1 MSENTTPNTPLS
13 EGQRFALG
21 LAVMGM
27 LAVGAYG
34 LVISYWTV
42 RDLAERL
49 HMPLPALYPLGIEG
63 GMVAVLA
70 IDIALTWIGRPI
82 GWLRQVARG
91 LSVTAISINAY
102 AGMEHGAAAVVMHA
116 LAPAILIVGVEALR
130 HHLLAVLKAPKD
142 REPIPLGR
150 WFLAPVST
158 IAMRRRMILWQ
169 QPKYTEALDTH
180 LDRHEAIAELKRA
193 FGWRWKKHIPAGL
206 AYRLSV
212 GVRLA
217 ESTAEVRAL
226 LADHYARVDQ
236 ERTHT
241 VRLMDAHTPAV
252 HVEEVDVWREPVRVP
267 IGEGVRAVVGGDRVD
282 GYLSPGDRA
291 LLPIVCANAR
301 LTEDQDDEEAAPR
314 WETVR
319 PGVRV
324 RVGGVRVV
332 GYVDPEGRA
341 LLPVECAEY
350 ARERARVHAEGAEA
364 MARIEEWR
372 AREEAARTRTRIHAR
387 SAVAAARPARTRPV
401 SARVEQDV
409 HAEKG
414 AHTEPAQEEIPGVRA
429 EDVDESARERGGA
442 VHAKRRQGQAT
453 RARVREYL
461 DAHPEHSAEEIAE
474 HVGVTA
480 STVRRH
486 LSALRA
492 TA

>member
-1 MSENTTPNTPLS
+1 MSEHTTPDAPLS
-13 EGQRFALG
+13 EGQRVALG

-42 RDLAERL
+42 RELAEKL
-49 HMPLPALYPLGIEG
+49 SMPLPHIFPIGIEG
-63 GMVAVLA
+63 GMIAVLA
-70 IDIALTWIGRPI
+70 IDIVLTWIGRPI
-82 GWLRQVARG
+82 GWLRQVARA
-91 LSVTAISINAY
+91 LSATAIGINAY
-102 AGMEHGAAAVVMHA
+102 AGMEYGPAAVIMHA

-130 HHLLAVLKAPKD
+130 HHLLAVLKAPTE
-142 REPIPLGR
+142 REPIPWGR
-150 WFLAPVST
+150 WLLALPST

-169 QPKYTEALDTH
+169 QPKYSEALDTH

-236 ERTHT
+236 EHAHT
-241 VRLMDAHTPAV
+241 VRLMDAHTPGV
-252 HVEEVDVWREPVRVP
+252 HVEEVEAWREPVRVP

-282 GYLSPGDRA
+282 GYLSPGDRE
-291 LLPIVCANAR
+291 LLPIV
-301 LTEDQDDEEAAPR
+301 
-314 WETVR
+314 
-319 PGVRV
+319 
-324 RVGGVRVV
+324 
-332 GYVDPEGRA
+332 
-341 LLPVECAEY
+341 CAEY

-364 MARIEEWR
+364 IEQLEAWR
-372 AREEAARTRTRIHAR
+372 AREDAARTRTRIHAR

-401 SARVEQDV
+401 SARVEQGV
-409 HAEKG
+409 RASEG
-414 AHTEPAQEEIPGVRA
+414 AQKEHTQEEIPGARA
-429 EDVDESARERGGA
+429 KDVDESSRAHTGGA
-442 VHAKRRQGQAT
+442 VHAKKRQGAQT

-461 DAHPEHSAEEIAE
+461 ETHPGHSAEAIAA

-486 LSALRA
+486 LSALR